1 MAESLVCGLI
11 GTGIGRSLTPAMH
24 EREGA
29 AQGLRYVYRIID
41 LDARGLTVDDLPR
54 LVDTAADLGFR
65 GLNITHPCKQRVIPL
80 LDDLSDDAAR
90 LGAVNTVLFDGGK
103 KIGHNTDWSGFGRSF
118 DTGLTGASI
127 GSVVQVGAGGAGAAV
142 AYAIASRGAGQLTVI
157 DADISRASELTA
169 SMASLF
175 PDVEFVAG
183 TPAEIER
190 SLGVA
195 DGVVHA
201 TPIGMA
207 AHPGTAFDPAL
218 LRTSMWVAEVVYR
231 PAQTELLTAA
241 AALGARTLSGTGM
254 AVHQAADA
262 FEIFTGLPANADRM
276 ITHMQE
282 LIAFEDTVA
291 STLAGAS
298 S

>member
-29 AQGLRYVYRIID
+29 AQGLRYVYRTID
-41 LDARGLTVDDLPR
+41 LDARALTPGDLPR

-65 GLNITHPCKQRVIPL
+65 GLNITHPCKQLVIPL
-80 LDDLSDDAAR
+80 LDDLSGDAAR
-90 LGAVNTVLFDGGK
+90 LGAVNTVLFDGDK

-118 DTGLTGASI
+118 DTGLTGAAI

-142 AYAIASRGAGQLTVI
+142 AYALASRGAGQLTVI
-157 DADISRASELTA
+157 DADLSRASELTT

-175 PDVEFVAG
+175 PEVQFVAC
-183 TPAEIER
+183 TPAEIEL
-190 SLGVA
+190 SLGAA
-195 DGVVHA
+195 DGVIHA
-201 TPIGMA
+201 TPIGMV

-218 LRTSMWVAEVVYR
+218 LHPAMWVAEVVYR

-241 AALGARTLSGTGM
+241 AALGCRTLSGTGM

-262 FEIFTGLPANADRM
+262 FEIFTGLAADADRM